1 MRVLFLQQQ
10 PCVRA
15 LKYAVGLAERA
26 PEVTLG
32 FAYRGRTLSEL
43 YGAGDEQ
50 FERWFPLGADPA
62 AALPEVVEEFAPDVI
77 HSHNLPDALTV
88 LALDAVDGRIPVI
101 HDVHDMQSLRRTP
114 YEDGFPEPADP
125 LALERRAAEESAAL
139 VAVSPELVE
148 ALAARYRLPRHV
160 VVYANYALAR
170 DLPTVPPARAEHDGP
185 PRIVYQGT
193 LSTNGGHYD
202 LRELF
207 AAIAAQGLSL
217 DVYPAREVP
226 EYRAI
231 PGITVH
237 RTLPAAELLQRL
249 PAYDFGWAGFNSGL
263 NGAHLD
269 TALPN
274 KLYEYLGCGLPVVT
288 LEHRALRR
296 MLREEGVGIAVGSVS
311 DVAEALAGADVAGL
325 RARVAAARERFTV
338 EHEIERIAALYR
350 DVSGAVELAGSAGSV
365 G

>member
-15 LKYAVGLAERA
+15 LKYAVGLAGSA

-32 FAYRGRTLSEL
+32 FAYRGRTLSAL
-43 YGAGDEQ
+43 YGSGDEL
-50 FERWFPLGADPA
+50 FDGWWPLGRDPA
-62 AALPEVVEEFAPDVI
+62 AALPAILEDFAPDVI
-77 HSHNLPDALTV
+77 HSHNLPDELTV
-88 LALDAVDGRIPVI
+88 LALDATAGRIPVI

-114 YEDGFPEPADP
+114 YEDGHPEPADP
-125 LALERRAAEESAAL
+125 LELERRAVEESAAI
-139 VAVSPELVE
+139 VTVSPELVE
-148 ALAARYRLPRHV
+148 ALAARYRLPRRV

-170 DLPTVPPARAEHDGP
+170 DLPPLRPAARPRRSGP

-193 LSTNGGHYD
+193 LSANGGHYD

-217 DVYPAREVP
+217 DVYPARAAP
-226 EYRAI
+226 EYRSI
-231 PGITVH
+231 PGIRVH
-237 RTLPAAELLQRL
+237 ETLPAGALLREL
-249 PAYDFGWAGFNSGL
+249 AGYDFGWAGFNSAL
-263 NGAHLD
+263 NGPHLD

-274 KLYEYLGCGLPVVT
+274 KLYEYLACGLPVIT

-296 MLREEGVGIAVGSVS
+296 TLREEGAGIALDRVE
-311 DVAEALAGADVAGL
+311 DLAAALAETDAGAL
-325 RARVAAARERFTV
+325 RARIMAARERFTV

-350 DVSGAVELAGSAGSV
+350 EVASRALARG
-365 G
+365 

>member
-15 LKYAVGLAERA
+15 LKYAVGLAGRT

-32 FAYRGRTLSEL
+32 FAYRGRTLSAL
-43 YGAGDEQ
+43 YGSGDEL
-50 FERWFPLGADPA
+50 FDGWWPLGQDPA
-62 AALPEVVEEFAPDVI
+62 AALPEILDDFAPDVI
-77 HSHNLPDALTV
+77 HSHNLPDELTV
-88 LALDAVDGRIPVI
+88 LALDETAGRIPVI

-125 LALERRAAEESAAL
+125 LELERRAVEESAAL
-139 VAVSPELVE
+139 VTVSPELVE
-148 ALAARYRLPRHV
+148 ALAARYRLPRRV

-170 DLPTVPPARAEHDGP
+170 DLPPARPAAPPRRNGP

-193 LSTNGGHYD
+193 LSANGGHYD

-217 DVYPAREVP
+217 DVYPAREAP
-226 EYRAI
+226 DYRSI
-231 PGITVH
+231 PGIRVH
-237 RTLPAAELLQRL
+237 ATLPAGELLREL
-249 PAYDFGWAGFNSGL
+249 AGYDFGWAGFNSAL

-274 KLYEYLGCGLPVVT
+274 KLYEYLACGLPVIT

-296 MLREEGVGIAVGSVS
+296 TLREEGVGIALDDVRDLAAALTSV
-311 DVAEALAGADVAGL
+311 DVATL
-325 RARVAAARERFTV
+325 RRRVAERREHFTV
-338 EHEIERIAALYR
+338 DHALERIAALYR
-350 DVSGAVELAGSAGSV
+350 EVVDVAATEALAR
-365 G
+365 

>member
-15 LKYAVGLAERA
+15 LKYAVGLAGQA
-26 PEVTLG
+26 TLG

-43 YGAGDEQ
+43 YGAGDEL
-50 FERWFPLGADPA
+50 FEAWYPLGDDPA
-62 AALPEVVEEFAPDVI
+62 AALPEIVEAFAPDVI

-88 LALDAVDGRIPVI
+88 LALDTVRVPVI

-114 YEDGFPEPADP
+114 YEDGFPEPRDP

-139 VAVSPELVE
+139 VTVSPELVAE
-148 ALAARYRLPRHV
+148 LAARYRLPCHV
-160 VVYANYALAR
+160 TVYANYALAR
-170 DLPTVPPARAEHDGP
+170 DLPEPAPAPSHDGP
-185 PRIVYQGT
+185 PRLVYQGT

-207 AAIAAQGLSL
+207 AAIAAQGVSL

-226 EYRAI
+226 EYRSI

-237 RTLPAAELLQRL
+237 ETLPAAELLQRL
-249 PAYDFGWAGFNSGL
+249 PAYDFGWAGFNAGL
-263 NGAHLD
+263 NAAHLD

-274 KLYEYLGCGLPVVT
+274 KLYEYLGCGLPVIT

-296 MLREEGVGIAVGSVS
+296 MLREEGVGLALASVGEL
-311 DVAEALAGADVAGL
+311 AEALAAADVGAL
-325 RARVAAARERFTV
+325 RARVAAGRERYTV
-338 EHEIERIAALYR
+338 EHEISRIAALYR
-350 DVSGAVELAGSAGSV
+350 DVAGAVELAGSAGTA